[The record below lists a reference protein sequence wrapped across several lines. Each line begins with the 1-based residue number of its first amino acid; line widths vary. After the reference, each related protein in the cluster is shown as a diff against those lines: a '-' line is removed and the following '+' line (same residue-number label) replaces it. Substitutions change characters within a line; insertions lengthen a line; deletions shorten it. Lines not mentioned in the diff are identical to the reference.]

1 MAEVTLAACND
12 WWCGKQGQGKNAGDS
27 KVSNQSDGEDGGE
40 VDTMIQDQGPRLS
53 MGGCAKGG

>member
-1 MAEVTLAACND
+1 MTGGVGSKARERM
-12 WWCGKQGQGKNAGDS
+12 QGDS